1 MWKSLKPKNPE
12 KEYPSNLGAK
22 WSDEEETLLLEALC
36 KNMDMEMIAQKH
48 NRTTGG
54 IHCRLKDIAYRLY
67 LKNISMDEIMKI
79 TKLDEEYITQTIE
92 RKQNHTSKKI
102 NELKKTLTKTHSS
115 EVSSTSVQCTECSR
129 SSEAI
134 RKEFNAIES
143 EIVEMKTDIKDLKN
157 SVKELVDMIKAIYEF
172 EDA

>member
-1 MWKSLKPKNPE
+1 MWKSLQTKNPE

-22 WSDEEETLLLEALC
+22 WSNEEETLLLEALS
-36 KNMDMEMIAQKH
+36 KNTDIEMIAQKH

-54 IHCRLKDIAYRLY
+54 IHCRLRDIAYRLY

-79 TKLDEEYITQTIE
+79 TKLDEEYITQSIE
-92 RKQNHTSKKI
+92 RKQNYTSKK
-102 NELKKTLTKTHSS
+102 EKMKETLTKTHSS
-115 EVSSTSVQCTECSR
+115 ELSSSAVRCAECSR
-129 SSEAI
+129 TSEAI
-134 RKEFNAIES
+134 SKEFIAIES

-157 SVKELVDMIKAIYEF
+157 SVKELVVMIKAIYEF